1 MMTMT
6 MTMTDTLDI
15 RARLRDVHY
24 IPDETL
30 VVALQFA
37 LDLGRPLLLEG
48 EAGVGKTEIARALSG
63 VLDTRL
69 IRLQCYEG
77 LDASQAIYEWNYQRQ
92 LLAIKAKEREEISAT
107 AVEEQIFSED
117 YLLKRPLLEAISQPL
132 PPVLLIDE
140 IDRADEE
147 FEAYLLEV
155 LSDYQITVPELGTIN
170 ATSIPHVVLTS
181 NGTRELSDA
190 LRRRC
195 LYAYVEFPSLERE
208 LEIVLARVPEVEHK
222 LAEQVV
228 QFIHGLRR
236 EELEKVPGVAETLD
250 WVSALVGM
258 KLETLDGDVER
269 IRATLICLL
278 KTEADQKAV
287 SAEVVSRLIGRAA

>member
-1 MMTMT
+1 MTESF
-6 MTMTDTLDI
+6 DI
-15 RARLRDVHY
+15 REQLRDVHY

-48 EAGVGKTEIARALSG
+48 EAGVGKTEIARALSA
-63 VLDTRL
+63 VLETRL

-77 LDASQAIYEWNYQRQ
+77 LDASHAIYEWNYQRQ
-92 LLAIKAKEREEISAT
+92 LLAIKAKEREEISAA

-117 YLLKRPLLEAISQPL
+117 YLLRRPLLEAISQSNS
-132 PPVLLIDE
+132 PVLLIDE

-147 FEAYLLEV
+147 FEAYLLEA
-155 LSDYQITVPELGTIN
+155 LSDYQITVPELGTIE

-195 LYAYVEFPSLERE
+195 LYAYIEFPSLERE
-208 LEIVLARVPEVEHK
+208 LEIVLARVPAVEQK
-222 LAEQVV
+222 LAEQIVR
-228 QFIHGLRR
+228 FIHGLRR
-236 EELEKVPGVAETLD
+236 EDLEKVPGIAETLD
-250 WVSALVGM
+250 WAAALVGM
-258 KLETLDGDVER
+258 KLDTLDGHVDR
-269 IRATLICLL
+269 ICETLICLL

-287 SAEVVSRLIGRAA
+287 SAEVVSRLIG

>member
-1 MMTMT
+1 MWMAMTNSF
-6 MTMTDTLDI
+6 DI

-48 EAGVGKTEIARALSG
+48 EAGVGKTEIARALSE
-63 VLDTRL
+63 VLETRL

-92 LLAIKAKEREEISAT
+92 LLAIKAKEREEISAD

-117 YLLKRPLLEAISQPL
+117 YLLRRPLLEAISQPQA
-132 PPVLLIDE
+132 PVLLIDE

-155 LSDYQITVPELGTIN
+155 LSDYQITVPELGTIK
-170 ATSIPHVVLTS
+170 ATTIPHVVLTS

-195 LYAYVEFPSLERE
+195 LYAYVEFPNLERE
-208 LEIVLARVPEVEHK
+208 LEIVLARVPGIEQK

-228 QFIHGLRR
+228 RFIHGLRR
-236 EELEKVPGVAETLD
+236 EDLEKVPGVAETLD
-250 WVSALVGM
+250 WAAALVGID
-258 KLETLDGDVER
+258 LAALDCDVDR
-269 IRATLICLL
+269 IRATMICLL
-278 KTEADQKAV
+278 KTQADQKAV
-287 SAEVVSRLIGRAA
+287 SAEVVSRLIGQAA